1 MRGRMRT
8 ADVEEVRVK
17 LPDILRV
24 AHREGVVTVVTRKG
38 VPYAAVAPVSA
49 VLSYLPK
56 LGDLRGSAR
65 GCFGEAAEF
74 VDSLRNEW

>member
-24 AHREGVVTVVTRKG
+24 AHREGVVTVFTRKG
-38 VPYAAVAPVSA
+38 VPYAAVAPVWA
-49 VLSYLPK
+49 VLSDLPK
-56 LGDLRGSAR
+56 IGDLRGSSQ

>member
-1 MRGRMRT
+1 MQGRMRT
-8 ADVEEVRVK
+8 ADVEEVGVK
-17 LPDILRV
+17 LPDILRA

-38 VPYAAVAPVSA
+38 VPYAAVAPVSV
-49 VLSYLPK
+49 VLSDVPK

>member
-1 MRGRMRT
+1 MRT

-17 LPDILRV
+17 LPDILGA
-24 AHREGVVTVVTRKG
+24 AHREGVVTVVTRNG

-49 VLSYLPK
+49 VLSCLPK
-56 LGDLRGSAR
+56 TGDLRGSAR

-74 VDSLRNEW
+74 VDSFCKEW

>member
-1 MRGRMRT
+1 MQGRMRT

-17 LPDILRV
+17 LPDVLRA
-24 AHREGVVTVVTRKG
+24 AHREGVVTVVTRNG
-38 VPYAAVAPVSA
+38 VPYAAVAPVSV
-49 VLSYLPK
+49 VLSDVPK

-65 GCFGEAAEF
+65 GCFGEASEF